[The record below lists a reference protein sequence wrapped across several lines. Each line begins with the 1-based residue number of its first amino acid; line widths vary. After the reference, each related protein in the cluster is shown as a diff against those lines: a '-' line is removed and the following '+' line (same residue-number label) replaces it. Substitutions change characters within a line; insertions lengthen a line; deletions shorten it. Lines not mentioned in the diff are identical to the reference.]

1 MHIVWNLLLL
11 SIAVFAVSRFLP
23 GIRYKNYGTAI
34 AVAVVY
40 SIINF
45 IFGWLLVLLTLPAII
60 LTLGLFMFVVNAA
73 LLYVTDKMIEDY
85 EIQSFGTTVLAA
97 FFITI
102 AHSFLKW
109 VF

>member
-1 MHIVWNLLLL
+1 MHFIWNLVLL
-11 SIAVFAVSRFLP
+11 SFIVFSVSRFLP
-23 GIRYKNYGTAI
+23 GIQCKNFGTAV

-45 IFGWLLVLLTLPAII
+45 IFGWLLVLISLPAIF
-60 LTLGLFMFVVNAA
+60 LTLGLFIFVINAV

-85 EIQSFGTTVLAA
+85 QIDNFGTTVVAA

-109 VF
+109 IF